1 MTVRPLALIHYS
13 ANQLGRR
20 HDLRELRGEK
30 KVSKTKR
37 LIGFCFIGRTHRDH
51 AGKYFTETTG
61 NPALS
66 SAPLF
71 LYLRIYVCT
80 DIQDVPGINHQIL

>member
-1 MTVRPLALIHYS
+1 MSYVVK
-13 ANQLGRR
+13 
-20 HDLRELRGEK
+20 K

-66 SAPLF
+66 SPPLF
-71 LYLRIYVCT
+71 FYTYVYMYVLIYRVFQRLIIKFHDYAAALGNET
-80 DIQDVPGINHQIL
+80 F